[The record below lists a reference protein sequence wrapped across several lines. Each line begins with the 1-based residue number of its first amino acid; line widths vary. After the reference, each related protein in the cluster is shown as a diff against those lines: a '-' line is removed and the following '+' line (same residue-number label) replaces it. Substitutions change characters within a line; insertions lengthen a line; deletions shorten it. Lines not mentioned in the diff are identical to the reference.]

1 MRNNVSADD
10 LSVLLAVVREGGFR
24 AAARRLGT
32 APSRVSTTVSR
43 IEAQLGAPVLR
54 RTTRS
59 LHLTDAGQLLVDRV
73 GPLISA
79 LQAACQDVATLG
91 GQVQGRL
98 KLNVPGAVMPD
109 ILPPLLAEYR
119 ARHPGVEV
127 EIMVEND
134 LVDIVSAGC
143 DAGIRYG
150 SVLEQDMISIP
161 IGPRRQQM
169 ALAASPAY
177 LGARGMPQVPQ
188 DLTTHDAIRYRL
200 NSGSLLPWV
209 LHSEGQSVRVEP
221 VNGLILSVSALD
233 TGLRYARAGLGILHT
248 FRNWLDEDFETGQL
262 LPVLPEWWPD
272 MEGPYLYY
280 PSRSAP
286 APLRAFIELCQDAAG
301 SPAPS
306 SARMPQVAPFEAP

>member
-1 MRNNVSADD
+1 MKNNISADD
-10 LSVLLAVVREGGFR
+10 LAILLTVLREGGFR

-32 APSRVSTTVSR
+32 APSRVSTTVTR
-43 IEAQLGAPVLR
+43 IEEQLGTPVLR

-59 LHLTDAGQLLVDRV
+59 LHLTDAGHLLVDRV
-73 GPLISA
+73 GPLLSA
-79 LQAACQDVATLG
+79 LDAACHEVANLG

-127 EIMVEND
+127 EIMVENN

-161 IGPRRQQM
+161 IGPRRQQT
-169 ALAASPAY
+169 ALAAAPAY
-177 LGARGMPQVPQ
+177 LEARGMPQTPE

-200 NSGSLLPWV
+200 DGGPLLPWE
-209 LHSEGQSVRVEP
+209 LQGTGQSVRVEP
-221 VNGLILSVSALD
+221 INALILSVSALD
-233 TGLRYARAGLGILHT
+233 TGLRYARAGLGIIHT
-248 FRNWLDEDFETGQL
+248 FRNWLDDDFRTKNL
-262 LPVLPEWWPD
+262 TPVLPEWWPE
-272 MEGPYLYY
+272 MEGPHLYY
-280 PSRSAP
+280 PSRFAP
-286 APLRAFIELCQDAAG
+286 APLRAFIEVCRNTTG
-301 SPAPS
+301 K
-306 SARMPQVAPFEAP
+306 